1 MCVSERE
8 SACVC
13 VCVCVSASHCKPP
26 TVVELDL
33 ESSLI
38 KLRQKGRIFF
48 QAQPTFSFNFN
59 SKVVQLSLQT
69 SVPLRKTS
77 VLPQLCRLEQ
87 LSTDYIW
94 QLYRFKR
101 LYHLLEQL
109 LIGWSAGKLPSFL
122 CLFLNR
128 PVVKLSFVWGSSR
141 KVVSWWGAI
150 FFSACLVYSLIAFVA
165 ASVNKVSTFVRIV
178 LLKPQGLISS
188 STSSSSCPELGFIW
202 WE

>member
-1 MCVSERE
+1 MCEWERE
-8 SACVC
+8 CVC
-13 VCVCVSASHCKPP
+13 VCECVSLQATHSGWTGPGKFIDQ
-26 TVVELDL
+26 TATKREN
-33 ESSLI
+33 
-38 KLRQKGRIFF
+38 FF

-77 VLPQLCRLEQ
+77 VLSQLCRLEQ

-150 FFSACLVYSLIAFVA
+150 FLFCLSCLLLDWFCCCFRQQRFFVLF
-165 ASVNKVSTFVRIV
+165 VS
-178 LLKPQGLISS
+178 SD
-188 STSSSSCPELGFIW
+188 
-202 WE
+202 